1 MNRIALSLPLFVG
14 MVGGVLAQSAPVQ
27 TKVGIIHIQNAIYNT
42 KEGQKAFKEL
52 QDRFSPKKQ
61 DLEKKQADIEGLKNQ
76 FAKGSAVMS
85 ADQKDKIARDIDAK
99 TKSLN
104 RDTEDAQA
112 ELDQENGKIMQDLG
126 QKMMAV
132 LDKYAR
138 DNGYSVILDVS
149 SQQTPVLYAAN
160 SVDVTVDVIKLY
172 DQNTPGPSAPP
183 SAVTKPSPAGPPA
196 LAPPASAPPAAAPKT
211 APSPSPAIKKK

>member
-1 MNRIALSLPLFVG
+1 VNRIALSLPLFLG
-14 MVGGVLAQSAPVQ
+14 MVGAAMAQSAPAQ
-27 TKVGIIHIQNAIYNT
+27 TKVGIIHIQNAIFNT

-61 DLEKKQADIEGLKNQ
+61 DLEKKQADIDGLKSQ
-76 FAKGSAVMS
+76 FAKGSGVMS
-85 ADQKDKIARDIDAK
+85 AEQKDKIARDIDTK

-160 SVDVTVDVIKLY
+160 SVDVTADVIKLY
-172 DQNTPGPSAPP
+172 DQNTPAPSAPS
-183 SAVTKPSPAGPPA
+183 SAVTKPPAA
-196 LAPPASAPPAAAPKT
+196 APPAAAPPAAAPKT

>member
-1 MNRIALSLPLFVG
+1 MNRIALSLPLFLG
-14 MVGGVLAQSAPVQ
+14 MAGAALAQSAPVQ
-27 TKVGIIHIQNAIYNT
+27 TKVGIIHIQNAIFNT

-61 DLEKKQADIEGLKNQ
+61 DLEKKQADIEGKKNQ
-76 FAKGSAVMS
+76 FAKGSGVMS
-85 ADQKDKIARDIDAK
+85 AEQKDKIARDIDAL

-160 SVDVTVDVIKLY
+160 SVDVTADVIKLY
-172 DQNTPGPSAPP
+172 DQNTPAPSAPG
-183 SAVTKPSPAGPPA
+183 SAVTKPAPAS
-196 LAPPASAPPAAAPKT
+196 APPAGAPPAAAPKPV
-211 APSPSPAIKKK
+211 ASPAIKKK